1 MCNKQNP
8 GRQVPGFF
16 YHYCEQLSFIFLKNG
31 IKQCK
36 EGNRCHS
43 SSYDIAYRFC
53 KKYRKNFIVEE
64 VRQNEDQRYQQDD
77 LTQAGKKQTDF
88 RLAESHKALLAAYL
102 EANREDSGHV
112 DAECPGSVCYKFLI

>member
-8 GRQVPGFF
+8 ERQAPGFF

-31 IKQCK
+31 IEQCK
-36 EGNRCHS
+36 EGDRCHR

-64 VRQNEDQRYQQDD
+64 VRQNEDQRYQQDN

-102 EANREDSGHV
+102 EAKREDPGHV
-112 DAECPGSVCYKFLI
+112 DAQCPGSVCYKFLI